1 MVWIWKKSL
10 AWFGDLPLKRK
21 LYLSFGWM
29 CVFTIILGAVCLGGI
44 HRIRVTRSHHTEAQ
58 SDGDRVNASLS
69 ADVEKQE
76 VATEKFE
83 SQFQTVVG
91 ALLAFIILVDLV
103 MAWRLAHLICDPI
116 VNACEVLDRLSYRDL
131 TVQAAVESK
140 DEVGQMG
147 SGLNRTILLLH
158 DILQGLKDSA
168 ASLEDGAIHLGD
180 QNAITSNNCQQQVE
194 LANLVLRSTQS
205 MTGKCHAIS
214 MNSHK
219 TAEASLESAAS
230 ATSGSE
236 VMASAT
242 ETMGQVAAS
251 STEISELMAR
261 LESEAQ
267 EISNV
272 VTTIREISEQTNL
285 LALNAAIE
293 AARAG
298 EHGRGFAVVAGEVR
312 RLAERTR
319 TQTEEIAGMVASI
332 QQQTARTTA
341 AVNSS
346 RACVEDGQRRT
357 EKAHEVLSQIIRH
370 ATQTET
376 LAKETE
382 RAVEDQSSNSEGIAD
397 NAAAVS
403 RLADASLSASQE
415 TAKTGKVILA
425 SAKHLTDVVSQFKL

>member
-1 MVWIWKKSL
+1 MVWIWKKCL
-10 AWFGDLPLKRK
+10 TWFGDLPLKRK

-29 CVFTIILGAVCLGGI
+29 CLFTIILGLVSLGGI
-44 HRIRVTRSHHTEAQ
+44 HKIRENSGHHSAAQ
-58 SDGDRVNASLS
+58 TGGDRINASLL
-69 ADVEKQE
+69 AEVDEQE
-76 VATEKFE
+76 MATEKIE
-83 SQFQTVVG
+83 SQFQKVVG
-91 ALLAFIILVDLV
+91 VLLAFIILIDFI
-103 MAWRLAHLICDPI
+103 MAWRLAMLISDPI
-116 VNACEVLDRLSYRDL
+116 VNACEVLERLSHRDL
-131 TVQAAVESK
+131 TVQATVESK

-147 SGLNRTILLLH
+147 AGLNRTILLLH

-168 ASLEDGAIHLGD
+168 ASLEDGATHLGD
-180 QNAITSNNCQQQVE
+180 QTTHTSDNCQQQVE

-205 MTGKCHAIS
+205 MAEKGHSIAL
-214 MNSHK
+214 NSHK

-236 VMASAT
+236 VMASAA

-251 STEISELMAR
+251 SSEISELMAR
-261 LESEAQ
+261 LDKESQ

-332 QQQTARTTA
+332 QQQTARTTV
-341 AVNSS
+341 AVESS

-357 EKAHEVLSQIIRH
+357 EKAHEVLSQIIQH

-382 RAVEDQSSNSEGIAD
+382 QAVEEQSTSSEEISS
-397 NAAAVS
+397 NAAAVL
-403 RLADASLSASQE
+403 RLADASLMASEE

-425 SAKHLTDVVSQFKL
+425 SVKHLTDIVSRFKL